1 MADKQFAR
9 SGPAEFDVLADD
21 DPLAE
26 LARIVGYDARPAVQ
40 QLQELQRHQE
50 AVRQDPT
57 FDLEE
62 ELLRE
67 FDTYDAPRAA
77 DVQPDNDPV
86 ETVAAPAEE
95 LQQVEPVLE
104 FAPAEFAVAES
115 APIEDA
121 PAIKPEYQ
129 PVELAE
135 TWPEAALEEVD
146 RGHAEF
152 VAVPEATSTS
162 ITDVTGYDVVS
173 EAVEPTFDLERELEL
188 SLGDVDLSPTAEIA
202 PIKQHVGAPE
212 EWHAPVEDISF
223 DVSDFADQLATEQ
236 ASLSVE
242 PAFEVAPA
250 AEASNAY
257 ASDNAYSYEPTVIEQ
272 VAPVAVEPAFEPA
285 PAAEG
290 SNAYASDN
298 AYSYEPAVIEQVAAV
313 AAEPTTDNAVDEL
326 LADIE
331 RFPVPAATG
340 LVAAAVHTHPAIHA
354 RAEPAVVAAPPV
366 KKSPYPF
373 TPTFSRATPVASP
386 SGAGQQRAFAG
397 PIVSSIPAAAAPVAA
412 APVAAAVAPEAVV
425 EPALPATEPENEPS
439 FDIENFE
446 MELSDVAM
454 EMELPE
460 FDASEDIAAAVQQPV
475 FAAIEQEP
483 VQHEEPFVAPSV
495 AAAPLE
501 IEEPPVESVL
511 PFDPS
516 MIAEADTG
524 VAPIADMDVPQLPV
538 IETEKPVAYP
548 ADYDL
553 DIDAEMAQLFGTPA
567 PSVRE
572 TQARPVEAREPARSA
587 PAAKPAASLGAAP
600 MDDFDEFEKAM
611 EEDFRRSMVERQNTP
626 RESERAQPMSGQ
638 ADAGVYNEYGSG
650 RRSQR
655 TMLLA
660 ASVAGIIILGGAGVY
675 AWMGGSDA
683 VSSGEGPKIILADKS
698 PVKVVPEEKGG
709 KTVPNQDKAVY
720 DRVAGAQGTGPRQE
734 ALVSSTEE
742 PMDVVQRTLTP
753 ENLPNDGSDEA
764 DALGASPNADEESAR
779 LLPGDGAAVPADQEE
794 DKAPAVAPRK
804 VRTMIVK
811 PDGTLVAREEP
822 VAEPATEVA
831 GNTQPVPATASG
843 QVAASGTEGQATA
856 TGAGSELRAAGEALA
871 GADQVALAAAS
882 DATVNAAGVEAP
894 LPQTRPT
901 GQAGNVA
908 GAVPESASA
917 RPAETQAAAN
927 PATDTQ
933 QVSTASVPAG
943 TYFIQVASLPSE
955 AEAKK
960 SYNSLSNKFG
970 SVIGGRGVDIR
981 KAEIAGK
988 GTYYRVRIPAG
999 SREEANALCSRYK
1012 GAGGSCLVT
1021 K

>member
-50 AVRQDPT
+50 TVRQDPA

-67 FDTYDAPRAA
+67 FDTYDAPRTAS
-77 DVQPDNDPV
+77 VQPDNGPV
-86 ETVAAPAEE
+86 EPAAVSAEE
-95 LQQVEPVLE
+95 VQQVEPVPE
-104 FAPAEFAVAES
+104 FAPAEFAEAES

-121 PAIKPEYQ
+121 PAAQPAYQ
-129 PVELAE
+129 PAE
-135 TWPEAALEEVD
+135 FLDAWSEVTPAEEVD
-146 RGHAEF
+146 HGHTE
-152 VAVPEATSTS
+152 VAAFPDAPSASVSDLPP
-162 ITDVTGYDVVS
+162 YDVVS
-173 EAVEPTFDLERELEL
+173 EEAEPSFDLERELEL
-188 SLGDVDLSPTAEIA
+188 SLGDVELSPATGFA
-202 PIKQHVGAPE
+202 PVEQHAAASE

-223 DVSDFADQLATEQ
+223 DVSDFADDLATEQ
-236 ASLSVE
+236 ASL
-242 PAFEVAPA
+242 
-250 AEASNAY
+250 
-257 ASDNAYSYEPTVIEQ
+257 
-272 VAPVAVEPAFEPA
+272 AVEPSFEVA

-298 AYSYEPAVIEQVAAV
+298 AYSYEPAVTEQAAPV
-313 AAEPTTDNAVDEL
+313 VAEPTTENAVDQL

-340 LVAAAVHTHPAIHA
+340 LVAAAVHAHPAVHT
-354 RAEPAVVAAPPV
+354 RVEPAVVAAAPV

-373 TPTFSRATPVASP
+373 TPTFSRATPVASS
-386 SGAGQQRAFAG
+386 SGVGQQRAFAG
-397 PIVSSIPAAAAPVAA
+397 PIVSSIPAAAAPVVA
-412 APVAAAVAPEAVV
+412 APVVEPQAVV
-425 EPALPATEPENEPS
+425 EPARPTIEPENEPS

-460 FDASEDIAAAVQQPV
+460 FDASEDVVAAVQQPV
-475 FAAIEQEP
+475 FPAVEEPP
-483 VQHEEPFVAPSV
+483 VQREEPFVAPSV
-495 AAAPLE
+495 AAAPVE
-501 IEEPPVESVL
+501 FEEPPVESVL

-567 PSVRE
+567 PSARE
-572 TQARPVEAREPARSA
+572 TQARPVEAREPARTA
-587 PAAKPAASLGAAP
+587 PAAKPAASFGAAP

-626 RESERAQPMSGQ
+626 RESERAQSMSGQ

-655 TMLLA
+655 AMLLA
-660 ASVAGIIILGGAGVY
+660 ASVAGVIILGGAGVY

-683 VSSGEGPKIILADKS
+683 ASSGEGPKIILADKS

-753 ENLPNDGSDEA
+753 ENLPNDIGDEA
-764 DALGASPNADEESAR
+764 DALSTSPNADEESAR
-779 LLPGDGAAVPADQEE
+779 LLPDDGAAAPADQEE

-822 VAEPATEVA
+822 VAAPATEVA
-831 GNTQPVPATASG
+831 GNAQPVPALASG
-843 QVAASGTEGQATA
+843 QAAASGTEGQATA
-856 TGAGSELRAAGEALA
+856 TGAGSELRAAGQAPA

-882 DATVNAAGVEAP
+882 DATVNAVGGQAP
-894 LPQTRPT
+894 LPQTRPAE
-901 GQAGNVA
+901 QAANVA
-908 GAVPESASA
+908 AAATA

-927 PATDTQ
+927 AAADTQ

-943 TYFIQVASLPSE
+943 SYFIQVASLPSE
-955 AEAKK
+955 AEAQK

>member
-50 AVRQDPT
+50 AVRQDPA

-67 FDTYDAPRAA
+67 FDTYDAPRAV
-77 DVQPDNDPV
+77 DVQPDSGPAEQAV
-86 ETVAAPAEE
+86 APAEE
-95 LQQVEPVLE
+95 VATQLEPVPE
-104 FAPAEFAVAES
+104 FAPVEFAVAES
-115 APIEDA
+115 APVEDL
-121 PAIKPEYQ
+121 PAIEPAYEPIAQ
-129 PVELAE
+129 A
-135 TWPEAALEEVD
+135 WPEAAADEVD
-146 RGHAEF
+146 RHHAE
-152 VAVPEATSTS
+152 VAA
-162 ITDVTGYDVVS
+162 VS
-173 EAVEPTFDLERELEL
+173 EIASFEADFGPAADVAAQDFASHEVEPSFDLERELEL
-188 SLGDVDLSPTAEIA
+188 SLGDVDLSPTAEISLA
-202 PIKQHVGAPE
+202 EPQSVAHE
-212 EWHAPVEDISF
+212 EWHAPAADIAF
-223 DVSDFADQLATEQ
+223 DVPEFAGEGAAQQ
-236 ASLSVE
+236 AALPVE
-242 PAFEVAPA
+242 PVFHAAPV

-257 ASDNAYSYEPTVIEQ
+257 ASHD
-272 VAPVAVEPAFEPA
+272 
-285 PAAEG
+285 
-290 SNAYASDN
+290 AYA
-298 AYSYEPAVIEQVAAV
+298 YESAVIEAASPVAM
-313 AAEPTTDNAVDEL
+313 EPATDNGVDQL

-331 RFPVPAATG
+331 RYPVPAATG
-340 LVAAAVHTHPAIHA
+340 LVAAAVHAHPAVHA
-354 RAEPAVVAAPPV
+354 RVEPVAAPVAPV
-366 KKSPYPF
+366 RKSPYPF
-373 TPTFSRATPVASP
+373 TPTFSRATPVASA
-386 SGAGQQRAFAG
+386 SGVGQQRAFAG
-397 PIVSSIPAAAAPVAA
+397 PIVSSLPAAAAPAVAVAA
-412 APVAAAVAPEAVV
+412 PAVVPVA
-425 EPALPATEPENEPS
+425 EPARAAIEPENEPS

-454 EMELPE
+454 ELELPD
-460 FDASEDIAAAVQQPV
+460 FDASEDMAAAVQQPV
-475 FAAIEQEP
+475 LPVAEPAPVP
-483 VQHEEPFVAPSV
+483 VQREEPYHAPQV
-495 AAAPLE
+495 AAAP
-501 IEEPPVESVL
+501 IEFDEPPVESAL

-538 IETEKPVAYP
+538 IETEKPAAYP

-567 PSVRE
+567 PITRE
-572 TQARPVEAREPARSA
+572 TQARPGEAREAARAAA
-587 PAAKPAASLGAAP
+587 PAAKPAMSHGAAP

-611 EEDFRRSMVERQNTP
+611 EEDFRRSMVERQNAP
-626 RESERAQPMSGQ
+626 REAERVQPMSGQ
-638 ADAGVYNEYGSG
+638 ADANGYNEYGSG

-655 TMLLA
+655 GMLLA
-660 ASVAGIIILGGAGVY
+660 ASVAGVIILGGAGVY

-683 VSSGEGPKIILADKS
+683 ASSAEGPKIILADKS

-753 ENLPNDGSDEA
+753 ENLPNDSSDEIE
-764 DALGASPNADEESAR
+764 LGAASPAADEDAAR
-779 LLPGDGAAVPADQEE
+779 LLPDDGATAPAEE

-822 VAEPATEVA
+822 VAAPATEVA
-831 GNTQPVPATASG
+831 GNAQSVPATAAG
-843 QVAASGTEGQATA
+843 QAASSGIEGQATA
-856 TGAGSELRAAGEALA
+856 TGAGSDLRAAGEATA

-882 DATVNAAGVEAP
+882 NATVNSAGQQAP
-894 LPQTRPT
+894 LPQTRPAAEQPT
-901 GQAGNVA
+901 TVA
-908 GAVPESASA
+908 AAATA
-917 RPAETQAAAN
+917 RPAEAQAAAS
-927 PATDTQ
+927 AAADTQ
-933 QVSTASVPAG
+933 QVSTASVPVG
-943 TYFIQVASLPSE
+943 SYFIQVASLPSE
-955 AEAKK
+955 AEAQK

-999 SREEANALCSRYK
+999 SREEANALCTRYK

>member
-50 AVRQDPT
+50 AVRQDPA

-67 FDTYDAPRAA
+67 FDTYDAPRAVS
-77 DVQPDNDPV
+77 VQPDNAPV
-86 ETVAAPAEE
+86 EHDASVAQEVQQAEPALEFEPFEFAAPESAPVEE
-95 LQQVEPVLE
+95 VQALEP
-104 FAPAEFAVAES
+104 AYQPAEFVEPWAEAVGPSGEIDHAHAEVVAFPEAPS
-115 APIEDA
+115 APIAD
-121 PAIKPEYQ
+121 
-129 PVELAE
+129 PV
-135 TWPEAALEEVD
+135 VHD
-146 RGHAEF
+146 F
-152 VAVPEATSTS
+152 
-162 ITDVTGYDVVS
+162 VS
-173 EAVEPTFDLERELEL
+173 EEAEPTFDLEHELEL
-188 SLGDVDLSPTAEIA
+188 SLGDVDLSPAAEFA
-202 PIKQHVGAPE
+202 SVEQHVAAPE

-223 DVSDFADQLATEQ
+223 DVSDFASEMATEQ
-236 ASLSVE
+236 ATLAVE
-242 PAFEVAPA
+242 PTFEVAP
-250 AEASNAY
+250 
-257 ASDNAYSYEPTVIEQ
+257 V
-272 VAPVAVEPAFEPA
+272 
-285 PAAEG
+285 AEG
-290 SNAYASDN
+290 SNTYALDN
-298 AYSYEPAVIEQVAAV
+298 AYAYEPAVIEQAAPV
-313 AAEPTTDNAVDEL
+313 AAEPTTDSAVDEL

-340 LVAAAVHTHPAIHA
+340 LVAAAVHTHPAVHA
-354 RAEPAVVAAPPV
+354 RAEPVATGAAPV

-373 TPTFSRATPVASP
+373 TPTFSRATPVASA
-386 SGAGQQRAFAG
+386 SGVGQQRAFAG
-397 PIVSSIPAAAAPVAA
+397 PIVSSIPAAAA
-412 APVAAAVAPEAVV
+412 AAVAVPAVAPVVPEAIV
-425 EPALPATEPENEPS
+425 EPARPAFEPENEPS

-446 MELSDVAM
+446 MELSDVAL
-454 EMELPE
+454 EMELPV
-460 FDASEDIAAAVQQPV
+460 FDASEDVATALQQPAFAAV
-475 FAAIEQEP
+475 EP
-483 VQHEEPFVAPSV
+483 TPLQREEPFVAPPI
-495 AAAPLE
+495 AAAPIE
-501 IEEPPVESVL
+501 IEEVPVESAL

-524 VAPIADMDVPQLPV
+524 VAPIADMEVPQLPV
-538 IETEKPVAYP
+538 IETEKPAAYP

-567 PSVRE
+567 PSARE
-572 TQARPVEAREPARSA
+572 TQARPAEVREPARAA
-587 PAAKPAASLGAAP
+587 PAAKPAASFGAAP

-611 EEDFRRSMVERQNTP
+611 EEDFRRSMVERQSTP
-626 RESERAQPMSGQ
+626 RETERVHPMSGQ
-638 ADAGVYNEYGSG
+638 AEEGAYKEYGSG

-655 TMLLA
+655 AMLLA
-660 ASVAGIIILGGAGVY
+660 ASVAGVIILGGAGVY

-683 VSSGEGPKIILADKS
+683 ASSGEGPKIILADKS

-753 ENLPNDGSDEA
+753 ENLPNDSSDEA
-764 DALGASPNADEESAR
+764 DVLGATSPNADEESAR
-779 LLPGDGAAVPADQEE
+779 LLPDDGTAAPADQEE

-822 VAEPATEVA
+822 VAAPAAEVA
-831 GNTQPVPATASG
+831 GNAQPVPATASG
-843 QVAASGTEGQATA
+843 QVAASGAEGQATA
-856 TGAGSELRAAGEALA
+856 AGAGSELRAAGQAPPS
-871 GADQVALAAAS
+871 ADQVALAAAS
-882 DATVNAAGVEAP
+882 NATVNAGDQAP
-894 LPQTRPT
+894 LPQTRPAE
-901 GQAGNVA
+901 QAANVA
-908 GAVPESASA
+908 AAATAA
-917 RPAETQAAAN
+917 RPAETQGAASA
-927 PATDTQ
+927 AVDTQ

-955 AEAKK
+955 AEAQK

>member
-50 AVRQDPT
+50 AVRQDPA

-77 DVQPDNDPV
+77 NVQPDNSPV
-86 ETVAAPAEE
+86 EHAAVPAEE
-95 LQQVEPVLE
+95 VQQVAPVLE

-115 APIEDA
+115 APVEDA
-121 PAIKPEYQ
+121 PVVEPAYEPAAFAEPWADAAIAAEQ
-129 PVELAE
+129 VERGPVEVVAFPE
-135 TWPEAALEEVD
+135 TAPVADPAGYEVAPD
-146 RGHAEF
+146 AG
-152 VAVPEATSTS
+152 
-162 ITDVTGYDVVS
+162 
-173 EAVEPTFDLERELEL
+173 EPAFDLERELEL
-188 SLGDVDLSPTAEIA
+188 SLGEAELSPVAEFA
-202 PIKQHVGAPE
+202 VAEPQGAAPE
-212 EWHAPVEDISF
+212 EWHAPVEEISF
-223 DVSDFADQLATEQ
+223 DVSDFADELMAVP
-236 ASLSVE
+236 AALSVE
-242 PAFEVAPA
+242 PAFEV
-250 AEASNAY
+250 
-257 ASDNAYSYEPTVIEQ
+257 
-272 VAPVAVEPAFEPA
+272 A

-298 AYSYEPAVIEQVAAV
+298 AYSYEPAVIEQAAPVAADP
-313 AAEPTTDNAVDEL
+313 ATDNAVDQL

-340 LVAAAVHTHPAIHA
+340 LVAAAVHAHPAVHA
-354 RAEPAVVAAPPV
+354 RAEPIATGAAPV

-386 SGAGQQRAFAG
+386 SGVGQQRAFAG
-397 PIVSSIPAAAAPVAA
+397 PIVSSIPAAAAPAVA
-412 APVAAAVAPEAVV
+412 APVAAVVAPQAARPTV
-425 EPALPATEPENEPS
+425 EPENEPS

-454 EMELPE
+454 ELELPE
-460 FDASEDIAAAVQQPV
+460 FDASEDVVAAVQQPTLPV
-475 FAAIEQEP
+475 VEQAP
-483 VQHEEPFVAPSV
+483 IQREESFVTPLV
-495 AAAPLE
+495 AAAPME
-501 IEEPPVESVL
+501 IEGPPVESAL

-516 MIAEADTG
+516 MIAEADSG

-567 PSVRE
+567 LSVRE
-572 TQARPVEAREPARSA
+572 TQARPVETREPARSA
-587 PAAKPAASLGAAP
+587 PAAKPAASFGAAP

-611 EEDFRRSMVERQNTP
+611 EEDFRRSMVERQNAP
-626 RESERAQPMSGQ
+626 RESERVQPMSGQ

-655 TMLLA
+655 MMLLA
-660 ASVAGIIILGGAGVY
+660 ASVAGVIILGGAGVY

-753 ENLPNDGSDEA
+753 ENLPDDGSDEA
-764 DALGASPNADEESAR
+764 EALMTPSAEADDQSAR
-779 LLPGDGAAVPADQEE
+779 LMPNDGTAAPADQEE
-794 DKAPAVAPRK
+794 DKTPAVAPRK

-822 VAEPATEVA
+822 VEVPATEVA
-831 GNTQPVPATASG
+831 GNAQPVPATASG
-843 QVAASGTEGQATA
+843 QATASGIEGQATA
-856 TGAGSELRAAGEALA
+856 TGAGSELRAAGQAST

-882 DATVNAAGVEAP
+882 SATVDAAGDQAP
-894 LPQTRPT
+894 LPQTRP
-901 GQAGNVA
+901 AAKPVNVA
-908 GAVPESASA
+908 ATDT
-917 RPAETQAAAN
+917 AETQPAANAAA
-927 PATDTQ
+927 DTQ

-955 AEAKK
+955 AEAQK

-970 SVIGGRGVDIR
+970 SLIGGRGVDIR

>member
-50 AVRQDPT
+50 AVRQDPA

-77 DVQPDNDPV
+77 SVQPDNGPV
-86 ETVAAPAEE
+86 EHVASVAQEVQQTEPALEFELSELAVPESARVEEVLALEPAYQPAEFVEPWAEAIVPSGQIDHAPAE
-95 LQQVEPVLE
+95 V
-104 FAPAEFAVAES
+104 VAFPETPS
-115 APIEDA
+115 APIAD
-121 PAIKPEYQ
+121 
-129 PVELAE
+129 PVA
-135 TWPEAALEEVD
+135 
-146 RGHAEF
+146 
-152 VAVPEATSTS
+152 
-162 ITDVTGYDVVS
+162 YDFVS
-173 EAVEPTFDLERELEL
+173 EEAEPAFDLEHELEL
-188 SLGDVDLSPTAEIA
+188 SLGDVDLSPAAEFA
-202 PIKQHVGAPE
+202 PVEQHVAAPE
-212 EWHAPVEDISF
+212 EWHAPVEAISF
-223 DVSDFADQLATEQ
+223 DVSDFNRETATEQ
-236 ASLSVE
+236 ASLAVE
-242 PAFEVAPA
+242 PTFEVAPA
-250 AEASNAY
+250 AEGGNAY
-257 ASDNAYSYEPTVIEQ
+257 ALDNAYAYEPVVIE
-272 VAPVAVEPAFEPA
+272 
-285 PAAEG
+285 PAA
-290 SNAYASDN
+290 
-298 AYSYEPAVIEQVAAV
+298 PV

-340 LVAAAVHTHPAIHA
+340 LVAAAVHTHPAVHA
-354 RAEPAVVAAPPV
+354 RAEPVATGAALV

-373 TPTFSRATPVASP
+373 TPTFSRATPVASA
-386 SGAGQQRAFAG
+386 SGVGQQRAFAG
-397 PIVSSIPAAAAPVAA
+397 PIVSSIPAAAAAAVPVAA
-412 APVAAAVAPEAVV
+412 PVVPEAVV
-425 EPALPATEPENEPS
+425 EPARPIVEPENEPS

-446 MELSDVAM
+446 MELSDVAL

-460 FDASEDIAAAVQQPV
+460 FDASEDVATAFQQPV
-475 FAAIEQEP
+475 FAAVEP
-483 VQHEEPFVAPSV
+483 APLQREEPFVAPPI
-495 AAAPLE
+495 AAAPIE
-501 IEEPPVESVL
+501 IEEAPVESAL

-524 VAPIADMDVPQLPV
+524 VAPIADMEVPQLPV

-567 PSVRE
+567 PSARE
-572 TQARPVEAREPARSA
+572 TQARPVDVREPARTA
-587 PAAKPAASLGAAP
+587 PAAKPAASFGAAP

-611 EEDFRRSMVERQNTP
+611 EEDFRRSMAERQTTP
-626 RESERAQPMSGQ
+626 RESERVQPMSGQ
-638 ADAGVYNEYGSG
+638 AEEGVYKEYGSG

-655 TMLLA
+655 AMLLA
-660 ASVAGIIILGGAGVY
+660 ASVAGVIILGGAGVY

-683 VSSGEGPKIILADKS
+683 ASSGEGPKIILADKS

-753 ENLPNDGSDEA
+753 ENLPNDSSDEA
-764 DALGASPNADEESAR
+764 DALGVTSPNADEESAR
-779 LLPGDGAAVPADQEE
+779 LLPDDGTAAPADQEE

-822 VAEPATEVA
+822 VAEPAAEVA
-831 GNTQPVPATASG
+831 GNAQPVPATASG
-843 QVAASGTEGQATA
+843 QVAASGAEGQATA
-856 TGAGSELRAAGEALA
+856 AGAGSELRAAGQAPA

-882 DATVNAAGVEAP
+882 NATVNSGDQAP
-894 LPQTRPT
+894 LPQTRPAE
-901 GQAGNVA
+901 QAANVA
-908 GAVPESASA
+908 AAATAA
-917 RPAETQAAAN
+917 RPAETQAAAS
-927 PATDTQ
+927 AAVETQ

-955 AEAKK
+955 AEAQK

>member
-50 AVRQDPT
+50 TVRQDPA
-57 FDLEE
+57 FDLED

-77 DVQPDNDPV
+77 NVQPDSDLV
-86 ETVAAPAEE
+86 EHAAVPAEE
-95 LQQVEPVLE
+95 VQQVEPVLE
-104 FAPAEFAVAES
+104 LAPAEFAVAES
-115 APIEDA
+115 APVEDA
-121 PAIKPEYQ
+121 PVVEPAYQ
-129 PVELAE
+129 PFAFAEPWADAAIAAEQVEYDPTEVVAL
-135 TWPEAALEEVD
+135 PEVAPVADPAGYEVASD
-146 RGHAEF
+146 AG
-152 VAVPEATSTS
+152 
-162 ITDVTGYDVVS
+162 
-173 EAVEPTFDLERELEL
+173 EPAFDLERELEL
-188 SLGDVDLSPTAEIA
+188 SLGDAELSPTAEIA
-202 PIKQHVGAPE
+202 MVEPNAAAHE
-212 EWHAPVEDISF
+212 EWHAPVEDVSF
-223 DVSDFADQLATEQ
+223 DVSDFADELMAEP

-242 PAFEVAPA
+242 PAFEV
-250 AEASNAY
+250 
-257 ASDNAYSYEPTVIEQ
+257 
-272 VAPVAVEPAFEPA
+272 A

-298 AYSYEPAVIEQVAAV
+298 AYSYEPAVIEQAAPVAADP
-313 AAEPTTDNAVDEL
+313 ATDDAVDQL

-340 LVAAAVHTHPAIHA
+340 LVAAAVHAHPAVHA
-354 RAEPAVVAAPPV
+354 RAEPVVTGAAPV

-386 SGAGQQRAFAG
+386 SGVGQQRAFAG
-397 PIVSSIPAAAAPVAA
+397 PIVSSIPAAAAPAVAV
-412 APVAAAVAPEAVV
+412 PVAAVVAPQAAV
-425 EPALPATEPENEPS
+425 EPARPTVEPENEPS

-454 EMELPE
+454 ELELPE
-460 FDASEDIAAAVQQPV
+460 FDASEDVVAAVQQPTFPV
-475 FAAIEQEP
+475 VEQAP
-483 VQHEEPFVAPSV
+483 IQREEPFVAPSV
-495 AAAPLE
+495 AAAPME
-501 IEEPPVESVL
+501 IEEPPVESAL

-572 TQARPVEAREPARSA
+572 AQARPVETREPARSA
-587 PAAKPAASLGAAP
+587 PAAKPTASFGAAP

-626 RESERAQPMSGQ
+626 RESERVQPMSGQ
-638 ADAGVYNEYGSG
+638 ADADVYNEYGSG

-655 TMLLA
+655 MMLLA
-660 ASVAGIIILGGAGVY
+660 ASVAGVIILGGAGVY

-753 ENLPNDGSDEA
+753 ENLPDDGSDEA
-764 DALGASPNADEESAR
+764 DSLGAASPSADEESAR
-779 LLPGDGAAVPADQEE
+779 LLPDDGTAAPADQEE

-822 VAEPATEVA
+822 VAAPATEVA
-831 GNTQPVPATASG
+831 GNVQPVPATASG
-843 QVAASGTEGQATA
+843 QAAASGIEGQATA
-856 TGAGSELRAAGEALA
+856 TGAGSELRAAGQVPAET
-871 GADQVALAAAS
+871 DQVALAAPS
-882 DATVNAAGVEAP
+882 NATADAAGDQAP
-894 LPQTRPT
+894 LPQTRPAE
-901 GQAGNVA
+901 QAGNVA
-908 GAVPESASA
+908 GAATERGNA
-917 RPAETQAAAN
+917 RPTETQAAAN
-927 PATDTQ
+927 TAADTQ

-955 AEAKK
+955 AEAQK
-960 SYNSLSNKFG
+960 SYNSLSNKFAN
-970 SVIGGRGVDIR
+970 VIGGRGVDIR

>member
-50 AVRQDPT
+50 AVRQDPA

-67 FDTYDAPRAA
+67 FDTYDAPRAVTA
-77 DVQPDNDPV
+77 QPDNGPA
-86 ETVAAPAEE
+86 EQFIAPAEE
-95 LQQVEPVLE
+95 ARQIEPVLE
-104 FAPAEFAVAES
+104 FASAEYAAAESAPVADPVADEVAIEPAYHPAEFAEAWPDAADEEIHRARVEAVRFSEI
-115 APIEDA
+115 PPA
-121 PAIKPEYQ
+121 PAADIG
-129 PVELAE
+129 A
-135 TWPEAALEEVD
+135 
-146 RGHAEF
+146 
-152 VAVPEATSTS
+152 
-162 ITDVTGYDVVS
+162 YDVVS
-173 EAVEPTFDLERELEL
+173 HETEVSHEVEPSFDLERELEL
-188 SLGDVDLSPTAEIA
+188 SLGDVELSPSADIA
-202 PIKQHVGAPE
+202 IVEPQSVVHE

-223 DVSDFADQLATEQ
+223 EVSHFAD
-236 ASLSVE
+236 E
-242 PAFEVAPA
+242 PAVEHAASSIEPTFAAAPID
-250 AEASNAY
+250 ENAY
-257 ASDNAYSYEPTVIEQ
+257 AVSD
-272 VAPVAVEPAFEPA
+272 
-285 PAAEG
+285 
-290 SNAYASDN
+290 
-298 AYSYEPAVIEQVAAV
+298 AYSYEPASIEAAAPVAH
-313 AAEPTTDNAVDEL
+313 EPASENAVDQL

-340 LVAAAVHTHPAIHA
+340 LVAAAVHAHPAVHA
-354 RAEPAVVAAPPV
+354 RAEPIAVSAAPV

-373 TPTFSRATPVASP
+373 TPTFSRATPVAS
-386 SGAGQQRAFAG
+386 GQQRAFAG
-397 PIVSSIPAAAAPVAA
+397 PIVSSIPAAAPAVAVAA
-412 APVAAAVAPEAVV
+412 APVLVPDALV
-425 EPALPATEPENEPS
+425 EPVRPTVEPESELS

-454 EMELPE
+454 ELELPD
-460 FDASEDIAAAVQQPV
+460 FDASEEVPAAVQQPV
-475 FAAIEQEP
+475 LAEP
-483 VQHEEPFVAPSV
+483 APVLREEPFVAPQP
-495 AAAPLE
+495 AIAPVE
-501 IEEPPVESVL
+501 FEELPVESAL

-538 IETEKPVAYP
+538 IEAEKPVAYP

-567 PSVRE
+567 PSTRE
-572 TQARPVEAREPARSA
+572 TQARAVEAREPARSA
-587 PAAKPAASLGAAP
+587 PSAKPAASFGAAP

-611 EEDFRRSMVERQNTP
+611 EEDFRRSMVDRQNAP
-626 RESERAQPMSGQ
+626 REAERVQPMSGQ
-638 ADAGVYNEYGSG
+638 ADADVYNEYGSG

-655 TMLLA
+655 AMLLA
-660 ASVAGIIILGGAGVY
+660 ASVAGVIILGGAGVY

-683 VSSGEGPKIILADKS
+683 ASSGDGPKIILADKS
-698 PVKVVPEEKGG
+698 PVKVVPDEKGG

-753 ENLPNDGSDEA
+753 ENLPNDIGDEA
-764 DALGASPNADEESAR
+764 DALAASPGADDESAR
-779 LLPGDGAAVPADQEE
+779 LLPDDGAAAPADQEE

-822 VAEPATEVA
+822 VAAPATEVA
-831 GNTQPVPATASG
+831 GNAQSVPATAAG
-843 QVAASGTEGQATA
+843 QAAASGIEGQATA
-856 TGAGSELRAAGEALA
+856 TSAGSDLRAAGEATA
-871 GADQVALAAAS
+871 GVDQVALAAAS
-882 DATVNAAGVEAP
+882 NATVNTAAAP
-894 LPQTRPT
+894 LPQSRPSAEQPT
-901 GQAGNVA
+901 TVA
-908 GAVPESASA
+908 EVATA

-927 PATDTQ
+927 TTADAQ

-955 AEAKK
+955 AEAQK

-999 SREEANALCSRYK
+999 SREEANSLCSRYK

>member
-50 AVRQDPT
+50 TVRQDPA

-67 FDTYDAPRAA
+67 FDTYDAPHAA
-77 DVQPDNDPV
+77 SAQPDDGPV
-86 ETVAAPAEE
+86 EHVAVPAEE
-95 LQQVEPVLE
+95 VNHVEPVLE
-104 FAPAEFAVAES
+104 FAPAEFAAAES

-121 PAIKPEYQ
+121 PAVQPAYQ
-129 PVELAE
+129 SAE
-135 TWPEAALEEVD
+135 FVDAWPEIASTEEVD
-146 RGHAEF
+146 HAHAE
-152 VAVPEATSTS
+152 VAAFREVASAPVA
-162 ITDVTGYDVVS
+162 DVAAYDVVS
-173 EAVEPTFDLERELEL
+173 EEAEPAFDLERELEL
-188 SLGDVDLSPTAEIA
+188 SLGDAELSPAAEFA
-202 PIKQHVGAPE
+202 PVEQRVAATE

-223 DVSDFADQLATEQ
+223 DVSDFADEFSTEQ
-236 ASLSVE
+236 ASLPVE
-242 PAFEVAPA
+242 PTFEV
-250 AEASNAY
+250 
-257 ASDNAYSYEPTVIEQ
+257 T
-272 VAPVAVEPAFEPA
+272 

-298 AYSYEPAVIEQVAAV
+298 TYSYEPAVIEQVAPS
-313 AAEPTTDNAVDEL
+313 AAEPAGDGAVDQL

-340 LVAAAVHTHPAIHA
+340 LVAAAVHAHPAVHA
-354 RAEPAVVAAPPV
+354 RVEPAVVAAAPV

-386 SGAGQQRAFAG
+386 SGVGQQRAFAG
-397 PIVSSIPAAAAPVAA
+397 PIVSSIPAAAAPAVT
-412 APVAAAVAPEAVV
+412 APVAAVVAPQAVV
-425 EPALPATEPENEPS
+425 EPARPTIEPENEPS

-460 FDASEDIAAAVQQPV
+460 FDASEDVVAAVQQPV
-475 FAAIEQEP
+475 FPAVEQAP
-483 VQHEEPFVAPSV
+483 IQSEEPFIAPSV
-495 AAAPLE
+495 AAAPVE

-572 TQARPVEAREPARSA
+572 TQARPVEARELARSA
-587 PAAKPAASLGAAP
+587 PTAKPAPSLGAAP

-626 RESERAQPMSGQ
+626 RESERVQPMSGPT
-638 ADAGVYNEYGSG
+638 DAGVYNEYGSG

-660 ASVAGIIILGGAGVY
+660 ASVAGVIILGGAGVY

-764 DALGASPNADEESAR
+764 DALGPSPNADEESAR
-779 LLPGDGAAVPADQEE
+779 LLPDDGAAVPADQEE

-831 GNTQPVPATASG
+831 GNAPPVPATASG
-843 QVAASGTEGQATA
+843 QLAASGTEGQATA
-856 TGAGSELRAAGEALA
+856 TGAGSELRAANQAPA
-871 GADQVALAAAS
+871 DADQVALAAAS
-882 DATVNAAGVEAP
+882 DATVNAAGGQAP

-901 GQAGNVA
+901 EQAGNTA
-908 GAVPESASA
+908 GAATERANT
-917 RPAETQAAAN
+917 RPAETQATAN
-927 PATDTQ
+927 AATDTQ

-955 AEAKK
+955 AEAQK